1 MFELNWKSK
10 REWRWLRVIWMVLWV
25 VLTIFLTWRIKCLVL
40 TCHHLILLYGDDGFR
55 DKALTHVLFLLSEK
69 SL

>member
-1 MFELNWKSK
+1 MSLPLLDQDQSEVLCDPAMFELNWKSK

-40 TCHHLILLYGDDGFR
+40 TCHHLILLYGD
-55 DKALTHVLFLLSEK
+55 
-69 SL
+69 